1 MSLKHFNKTQ
11 VLFGFFKSKENI
23 IFFIGM
29 FFIFICS
36 FVSVYAAN
44 YLYDSAEVSY
54 DNNISGITSDNVQ
67 GAIDE
72 LYQDANDYSS
82 IREMIYPVGSI
93 YISVEDDTVAKVQ
106 ERFGGTWE
114 AFGAGRTL
122 VGMGSNGTTNYTQV
136 EKTDGTESQSY
147 TPAGTVG
154 NTTLTAAQSGLREH
168 THSFTQPTITVDSKT
183 LTGVLGLHAVSSA
196 NIISSTSGIVSGTY
210 GNANN
215 YKTPNDLTNHTGA
228 KSYGAFD
235 IIATHNHTAEATG
248 GAVKKVT
255 AANATS
261 AHNHSFTGTE
271 ATISNMQPYITVYMY
286 KRVS

>member
-168 THSFTQPTITVDSKT
+168 THSFTNPTYT
-183 LTGVLGLHAVSSA
+183 
-196 NIISSTSGIVSGTY
+196 VSGGY
-210 GNANN
+210 VKNGI
-215 YKTPNDLTNHTGA
+215 TGG
-228 KSYGAFD
+228 S
-235 IIATHNHTAEATG
+235 HSHTAKGWAAVTDGSGSYITLG
-248 GAVKKVT
+248 GAGASTNYSTNASTHTHDLPNHSHTVTVKTNGSVTKVS

-261 AHNHSFTGTE
+261 AHNHGFTGTA
-271 ATISNMQPYITVYMY
+271 ATISHMQPYITVYMY

>member
-11 VLFGFFKSKENI
+11 DLLGKNKEKI
-23 IFFIGM
+23 VFFISLIM
-29 FFIFICS
+29 MIIS
-36 FVSVYAAN
+36 SSISVYAAN

-154 NTTLTAAQSGLREH
+154 GTSITKAQLPNYTLYSEKHSHTVTASNASWGNRMYVTNASSGQIVPYQVEPNRATNASRTTSEV
-168 THSFTQPTITVDSKT
+168 TITVK
-183 LTGVLGLHAVSSA
+183 
-196 NIISSTSGIVSGTY
+196 SGGSGNT
-210 GNANN
+210 
-215 YKTPNDLTNHTGA
+215 
-228 KSYGAFD
+228 
-235 IIATHNHTAEATG
+235 
-248 GAVKKVT
+248 
-255 AANATS
+255 
-261 AHNHSFTGTE
+261 HNHSFTGTA
-271 ATISNMQPYITVYMY
+271 ATISHMQPYITVYMY
-286 KRVS
+286 KRTA